1 MSDYDVI
8 IAGGSHN
15 GLACGAYLSL
25 YGLKVLVAERNP
37 WVGGGAV
44 TEEIVM
50 PGFKHDL
57 FSSSHIFIHMNPCF
71 TRELRPE
78 LEKHGLEYLWAEDE
92 ITGHPYAEG
101 PGIVLYKDLDK
112 TVESIAEYSAR
123 DARTYRQIVEDFD
136 EIKDGFTKAI
146 FSPPIPPSLQ
156 PAAMENSPEGLR
168 RLREFQ
174 LSLRAF
180 TEEKFENKYVRSMIL
195 GWSLAPH
202 TRPDQEGMGGG
213 FYVMVPS
220 IHYFG
225 QAIPKGGSQELP
237 NSMVRLIESKGGKV
251 LNNATINKLIINR
264 DECLG
269 FQLEDGAEITAKH
282 GVVTA
287 LDPKQTFLR
296 LIEPGN
302 LSDTFL
308 NLVQNFKYS
317 EHGICRVHYA
327 LNEAPEFKSDILN
340 GVPFH
345 RIFGTVDEIRQ
356 QFAELELHQLP
367 TQPCLIFVNWTLRDP
382 SRAPEGKHTLS
393 LDTVVPAK
401 IHDGRQWDEVKEDY
415 AGVMLEQAQKYTTNL
430 DDNNILGY
438 AIHTPEDL
446 FRYNRSFING
456 CPTGGERT
464 IAQWGYF
471 RPFPGYSQYKSP
483 IKKLYMTGP
492 ACHPGNG
499 ISAMG
504 TITANVILRDLKL
517 KAPSEV

>member
-71 TRELRPE
+71 TRELKPE

-101 PGIVLYKDLDK
+101 PGIVLYKDLGK
-112 TVESIAEYSAR
+112 TVESITEYSAR

-195 GWSLAPH
+195 GWSLAHIQGP
-202 TRPDQEGMGGG
+202 TR
-213 FYVMVPS
+213 
-220 IHYFG
+220 
-225 QAIPKGGSQELP
+225 KGWVEVFMSWYLLFTTLDRRSP
-237 NSMVRLIESKGGKV
+237 
-251 LNNATINKLIINR
+251 
-264 DECLG
+264 
-269 FQLEDGAEITAKH
+269 
-282 GVVTA
+282 GVA
-287 LDPKQTFLR
+287 AR
-296 LIEPGN
+296 N
-302 LSDTFL
+302 
-308 NLVQNFKYS
+308 Y
-317 EHGICRVHYA
+317 
-327 LNEAPEFKSDILN
+327 
-340 GVPFH
+340 
-345 RIFGTVDEIRQ
+345 
-356 QFAELELHQLP
+356 P
-367 TQPCLIFVNWTLRDP
+367 TQWSD
-382 SRAPEGKHTLS
+382 
-393 LDTVVPAK
+393 
-401 IHDGRQWDEVKEDY
+401 
-415 AGVMLEQAQKYTTNL
+415 
-430 DDNNILGY
+430 
-438 AIHTPEDL
+438 
-446 FRYNRSFING
+446 
-456 CPTGGERT
+456 
-464 IAQWGYF
+464 
-471 RPFPGYSQYKSP
+471 
-483 IKKLYMTGP
+483 
-492 ACHPGNG
+492 
-499 ISAMG
+499 
-504 TITANVILRDLKL
+504 
-517 KAPSEV
+517 

>member
-1 MSDYDVI
+1 MKLP
-8 IAGGSHN
+8 ATPMP
-15 GLACGAYLSL
+15 
-25 YGLKVLVAERNP
+25 KVPASCYN
-37 WVGGGAV
+37 
-44 TEEIVM
+44 
-50 PGFKHDL
+50 
-57 FSSSHIFIHMNPCF
+57 
-71 TRELRPE
+71 
-78 LEKHGLEYLWAEDE
+78 
-92 ITGHPYAEG
+92 
-101 PGIVLYKDLDK
+101 KDLGK

-225 QAIPKGGSQELP
+225 QAIPRGGSQELP
-237 NSMVRLIESKGGKV
+237 NSMVRLIEGMGGKV
-251 LNNATINKLIINR
+251 LNNATINKFIINR
-264 DECLG
+264 GECLG
-269 FQLEDGAEITAKH
+269 FQLEDGTEITAKQ

-296 LIEPGN
+296 LIEPEN

-327 LNEAPEFKSDILN
+327 LNEAPRFKSDILN

-367 TQPCLIFVNWTLRDP
+367 TKPCLIFVNWTLRDP
-382 SRAPEGKHTLS
+382 GRA
-393 LDTVVPAK
+393 A
-401 IHDGRQWDEVKEDY
+401 
-415 AGVMLEQAQKYTTNL
+415 
-430 DDNNILGY
+430 
-438 AIHTPEDL
+438 
-446 FRYNRSFING
+446 
-456 CPTGGERT
+456 
-464 IAQWGYF
+464 
-471 RPFPGYSQYKSP
+471 
-483 IKKLYMTGP
+483 
-492 ACHPGNG
+492 
-499 ISAMG
+499 
-504 TITANVILRDLKL
+504 
-517 KAPSEV
+517 

>member
-1 MSDYDVI
+1 MSDYDII

-15 GLACGAYLSL
+15 GLACAAYLSL
-25 YGLKVLVAERNP
+25 YGLKVFVAERNA

-44 TEEIVM
+44 TEEVAV

-57 FSSSHIFIHMNPCF
+57 FSSSHIFIHMNPDF
-71 TRELRPE
+71 TAELKPE
-78 LEKHGLEYLWAEDE
+78 LEKHGLEYLWAEDA

-101 PGIVLYKDLDK
+101 PGIVLYRDLEK
-112 TVESIAEYSAR
+112 TVDSIAEYSAR
-123 DARTYRQIVEDFD
+123 DAQTYRQIVEDFV
-136 EIKDGFTKAI
+136 EIKDGFAKAI
-146 FSPPIPPSLQ
+146 FSPPVQPSLQ

-180 TEEKFENKYVRSMIL
+180 TEEKFENEYVRSMIL

-220 IHYFG
+220 VHYYG
-225 QAIPKGGSQELP
+225 QAIPKGGSQQLP
-237 NSMVRLIESKGGKV
+237 LSMVRFIESKGGKV
-251 LNNATINKLIINR
+251 ITNATVNKFIVAEG
-264 DECLG
+264 ECKG
-269 FQLEDGAEITAKH
+269 IQLEDGTEITAKK
-282 GVVTA
+282 GVVNA
-287 LDPKQTFLR
+287 LDPKQAFLK
-296 LIEPGN
+296 
-302 LSDTFL
+302 
-308 NLVQNFKYS
+308 LVDEGVLDSSFKKLVENFKYS
-317 EHGICRVHYA
+317 DHGIARVHYA
-327 LNEAPEFKSDILN
+327 LNEAPKFKSEILN

-345 RIFGTVDEIRQ
+345 RIFGTVDEIRR

-367 TQPCLIFVNWTLRDP
+367 TKPCLVFVNWTLRDP

-393 LDTVVPAK
+393 IDTVVPAK
-401 IHDGRQWDEVKEDY
+401 LSDGRQWNDVKEEF
-415 AGVMLEQAQKYTTNL
+415 AKVMLGHAQQHITNL
-430 DDNNILGY
+430 DDSNILGY

-446 FRYNRSFING
+446 YRYNRSFVNG

-464 IAQWGYF
+464 LAQWGYF

-483 IKKLYMTGP
+483 LKRLYMTGP

-504 TITANVILRDLKL
+504 TVTANVILRDLGL
-517 KAPSEV
+517 KG